1 MVCGAGPGQ
10 MVVWVPRCLERLD
23 PTHSSCQERRTLAR
37 VAQPKLQASMVA
49 PRPPGPALRPGSLA
63 ATAADTPR
71 MWVGLGAASNSTR
84 GHSSFRNTGDSIEL
98 AETRLFGK
106 QPHLWENTSRLR
118 SLLSI
123 SLCFPKVKKQKQKEK
138 KNTHFSGK
146 GVLHRP
152 RELHQPLPSLD
163 PLSEVLREDAAA
175 FLQLLVLVPVAL
187 LHTHEPAFIL
197 KGEQS
202 AQVKEEWRRRAL
214 HGMHLT
220 GDPVEGSLLLCLF
233 IPPSGPHPA

>member
-37 VAQPKLQASMVA
+37 VAQPKLQASTVA

-63 ATAADTPR
+63 AAAADTPR

-138 KNTHFSGK
+138 KKTHIFREKVFFTGPESCTSLCPHWTRSVKFSGK
-146 GVLHRP
+146 TP
-152 RELHQPLPSLD
+152 RHFSSSLCWFQSLSFTPMSQPSSLRGSRA
-163 PLSEVLREDAAA
+163 PKSKRN
-175 FLQLLVLVPVAL
+175 
-187 LHTHEPAFIL
+187 
-197 KGEQS
+197 GEGGPC
-202 AQVKEEWRRRAL
+202 V
-214 HGMHLT
+214 
-220 GDPVEGSLLLCLF
+220 VCISL
-233 IPPSGPHPA
+233 GTQ